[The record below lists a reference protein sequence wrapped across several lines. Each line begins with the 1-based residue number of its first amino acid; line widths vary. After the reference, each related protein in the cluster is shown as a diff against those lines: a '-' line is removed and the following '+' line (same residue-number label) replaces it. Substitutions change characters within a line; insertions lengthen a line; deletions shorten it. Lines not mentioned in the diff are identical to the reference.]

1 MREDYKKIVCT
12 NKKAYYDYHIEET
25 YEAGLALKGTEVKSL
40 RLGKASIG
48 DSYAQVQD
56 GELYL
61 LNCYIGLYPFA
72 SYNQHEPLAPRK
84 LLLHKKEIKRLVGKL
99 KERGFTLMPLRIYFR
114 RGKAK
119 IELGLAKG
127 KKKFDKREEIKRRDE
142 QRRLWKEYK
151 IKK

>member
-1 MREDYKKIVCT
+1 MKEDYKKIVCT

-25 YEAGLALKGTEVKSL
+25 YEAGLVLKGTEVKSL
-40 RLGKASIG
+40 RLGKVSIG
-48 DSYAQVQD
+48 DSYAQVGD

-61 LNCYIGLYPFA
+61 LNCYIGPYPFA

-84 LLLHKKEIKRLVGKL
+84 LLLHKKETKRLVGKL
-99 KERGFTLMPLRIYFR
+99 KERGLTLMPLRIYFKG
-114 RGKAK
+114 GKAK

-142 QRRLWKEYK
+142 ERRLLKEYK
-151 IKK
+151 IKR